1 MDVTKLTVP
10 QLKEEL
16 KKHNLKITGTKQ
28 ELTARLL
35 EFTKESAPVVAP
47 APILAPLTAPVSA
60 PILSPSL
67 PIPAQVQGPLKP
79 HVPVTLAGPNVTI
92 PSKPVLAPSGPSGP
106 ATTASSSV
114 STASAGKYAG
124 MTVNQLKEELKAK
137 GLKVSGTK
145 AELIDRLT
153 GSEGISVETRQP
165 IVPTMPGAV
174 SGGPAVI
181 PAPASP
187 AGPSSSSSSPAVSAA
202 EYGKMTVAQ
211 LREELRDLE
220 LKVSG
225 TKPELIQRL
234 MDYQS
239 GKIIS
244 TGRRSSP
251 AGSPASFAALG
262 FKFVPKGEGEEE
274 SSEDED
280 IPEVPEGES
289 SEEDPASDKEE
300 EEEEPV
306 SDDE

>member
-28 ELTARLL
+28 ELIARLL
-35 EFTKESAPVVAP
+35 EFTKESAPVVVAP
-47 APILAPLTAPVSA
+47 APVLAPLTAPALA
-60 PILSPSL
+60 PVLSPSL

-92 PSKPVLAPSGPSGP
+92 PPKPVLAPSGP
-106 ATTASSSV
+106 ATIASSSV

-153 GSEGISVETRQP
+153 GNEGMSVETRQP
-165 IVPTMPGAV
+165 IVPIMPGVPAV
-174 SGGPAVI
+174 TGGPAVI

-300 EEEEPV
+300 EEEPV